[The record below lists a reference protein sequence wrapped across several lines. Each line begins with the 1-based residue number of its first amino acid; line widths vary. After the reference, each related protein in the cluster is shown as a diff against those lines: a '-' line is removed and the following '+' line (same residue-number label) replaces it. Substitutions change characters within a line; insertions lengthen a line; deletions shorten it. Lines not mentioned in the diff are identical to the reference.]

1 VHDGREAAT
10 PVGPKPN
17 ASIPPVHDLGAASVM
32 RLFAGPDA
40 DIAHALREVIIDEH
54 VPFLAQFRYHSTA
67 HAKRLLWE
75 KAWDLQ
81 REEDRTGPQVDIE
94 VPPKYKK
101 EDFLRISYWNQ
112 RGKLDVP
119 RERFI
124 SYPGAW
130 PDGDDSLL
138 LGWAGWDYREQALA
152 LIELIEVRLAT
163 AGWRVERLTPL
174 LAGLLGSCHGY
185 GSGTTRSIQPSGAVR
200 HRSTM
205 LISPFWK
212 NAA

>member
-94 VPPKYKK
+94 VP
-101 EDFLRISYWNQ
+101 
-112 RGKLDVP
+112 
-119 RERFI
+119 
-124 SYPGAW
+124 GAW